1 MVSTSL
7 IVPHFWNSLVF
18 SLNSCHVGSAWF
30 QPHYSHTFSMFTVRA
45 DILINTPAMQPS
57 HFFDAAFQISRQKNQ
72 VLIPREGNRWPPKRW
87 KGSRYMLLVHFGDWC
102 KNQKSFTSLSFPDNN
117 NSLFPSHATACSQ
130 TCLFLDRFFRQF
142 RLLINLPEQTLV
154 FVTSPTLLT
163 PTHLFVVTTGKVQT
177 LRSLWQW
184 TLDHL

>member
-7 IVPHFWNSLVF
+7 IVPHCWNFLVF
-18 SLNSCHVGSAWF
+18 LLNSCHVGSAWF

-45 DILINTPAMQPS
+45 HISINTPAMQPS

-72 VLIPREGNRWPPKRW
+72 VLIPREGNR
-87 KGSRYMLLVHFGDWC
+87 YMLLVHFGDWC

-117 NSLFPSHATACSQ
+117 NSLVPSHATACSQ
-130 TCLFLDRFFRQF
+130 TSLFLDRFSRQF
-142 RLLINLPEQTLV
+142 RPQNKPAWANSSFRHFRHPPHPHSSV
-154 FVTSPTLLT
+154 
-163 PTHLFVVTTGKVQT
+163 VVTTGKVQT